1 MTNRRPEPDAVREV
15 RCLADL
21 TPAQA
26 LETASHLQARTL
38 APGDILF
45 RHGDPGDSVYVLA
58 AGEVEVRVPGHD
70 GDHHLATIGPGTLIG
85 EFALLADAHR
95 TRTVVAHTEAELWE
109 LTRADFEAGLDAC
122 DQWATRFL
130 MAVAREL
137 AAQMM
142 AVDRQLVALMEDGHD
157 QPAVRVRE
165 LEKLRRQLSGEWS
178 F

>member
-1 MTNRRPEPDAVREV
+1 MTDRRPEADAVRAV

-21 TPAQA
+21 TPEQA
-26 LETASHLQARTL
+26 LATAGQLRARTL
-38 APGDILF
+38 ERGDVLF

-58 AGEVEVRVPGHD
+58 AGEVEVRVPGKD

-95 TRTVVAHTEAELWE
+95 TRTVVAQTEAELWE
-109 LTRADFEAGLDAC
+109 LTRADFEAGVDAC
-122 DQWATRFL
+122 ADWATRFL
-130 MAVAREL
+130 LAVAREL
-137 AAQMM
+137 AGQML
-142 AVDRQLVALMEDGHD
+142 AVDRQLVSLMEDGHD

>member
-1 MTNRRPEPDAVREV
+1 MTDRHPEADAVRRV

-21 TPAQA
+21 TPEQA
-26 LETASHLQARTL
+26 LASSRQLRAMTL
-38 APGDILF
+38 APGDVLF

-58 AGEVEVRVPGHD
+58 AGEVEIRVPGTD

-95 TRTVVAHTEAELWE
+95 TRTVVAQTEAELWE
-109 LTRADFEAGLDAC
+109 LTRADFEAGVDAC
-122 DQWATRFL
+122 ADWATRFL

-137 AAQMM
+137 AAQML

-165 LEKLRRQLSGEWS
+165 LEKLRRQLSGEWT